1 MGVFQSVTDRAK
13 LYPACAGLA
22 VVFAVSAGCNA
33 QRPARVDGVYAHD
46 SRQLVRL
53 DCDYNGDGRIDS
65 RTYMR
70 NGRPIRVEA
79 DANGDGA
86 VDRWEYYDNSGVLQ
100 RIGASTRRDGVEDT
114 WVGVTAGERI
124 VEIST
129 RRDGVVDR
137 REIYR
142 GDTLQRTESDTN
154 ADGHADLWEEMEQG
168 RVARVLIDDR
178 HAHAGPTRQ
187 IVYRSGAEP
196 RVEAIN
202 AERDRAAR

>member
-1 MGVFQSVTDRAK
+1 VTDRAE
-13 LYPACAGLA
+13 LYPVWAGLA
-22 VVFAVSAGCNA
+22 VVYALSVGCGE

-86 VDRWEYYDNSGVLQ
+86 IDRWEYYDASGALQ
-100 RIGASTRRDGVEDT
+100 KIGASTRRDGVEDT
-114 WVGVTAGERI
+114 WVRSTGDERI

-129 RRDGVVDR
+129 RRDGVIDR

-142 GDTLQRTESDTN
+142 GEMLQRTESDTD
-154 ADGHADLWEEMEQG
+154 ADGHADLWEEIEQG
-168 RVARVLIDDR
+168 RVARVLIDDSQ
-178 HAHAGPTRQ
+178 AHAGPTRQ
-187 IVYRSGAEP
+187 IVYRAGAEP

-202 AERDRAAR
+202 GENDRAAAR

>member
-1 MGVFQSVTDRAK
+1 VTDRAE
-13 LYPACAGLA
+13 LYPAWAGLA
-22 VVFAVSAGCNA
+22 VVFALSAACGA

-86 VDRWEYYDNSGVLQ
+86 IDRWEYYDASGVLQ
-100 RIGASTRRDGVEDT
+100 RIGASTRRDGIEDT
-114 WVGVTAGERI
+114 WVRATRDERI

-129 RRDGVVDR
+129 RRDGAIDR

-142 GDTLQRTESDTN
+142 GEMLQRTESDTN

-168 RVARVLIDDR
+168 RVARVLIDDSR
-178 HAHAGPTRQ
+178 AHAGPTRQ
-187 IVYRSGAEP
+187 IVYRAGAEP

-202 AERDRAAR
+202 GANDRAAAR